1 MSAFSA
7 AGVGA
12 WGLQGRIAS
21 WRRVVSGHAQG
32 SERGL
37 DQASTPHIRYSAA
50 AHPPT
55 TTRHLH
61 MEVDEHRH
69 VAQRGS
75 PAVPADTHHPE
86 TTPPTHTTFNPTPN
100 PRVRAQAI

>member
-1 MSAFSA
+1 
-7 AGVGA
+7 
-12 WGLQGRIAS
+12 
-21 WRRVVSGHAQG
+21 
-32 SERGL
+32 
-37 DQASTPHIRYSAA
+37 
-50 AHPPT
+50 
-55 TTRHLH
+55 

-86 TTPPTHTTFNPTPN
+86 TTPPTPTTFNPTPN